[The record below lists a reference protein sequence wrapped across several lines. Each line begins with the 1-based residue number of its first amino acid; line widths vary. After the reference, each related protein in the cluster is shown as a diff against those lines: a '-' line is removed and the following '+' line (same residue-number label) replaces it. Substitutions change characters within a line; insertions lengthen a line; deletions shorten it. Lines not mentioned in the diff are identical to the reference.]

1 MGTRATSTC
10 WQAGLLFVLSS
21 AASTAAL
28 ADDDTQG
35 AQPSQT
41 ALSEITVTAQR
52 RAESSQQVPIAVTA
66 INAEDLKAMQ
76 ASSDEDLPMMVPGLT
91 MQPTGSSRPIFLR
104 GVGNNNNSNVGS
116 AVLVFIDGVY
126 YPYQAG
132 NLPFN
137 NAASVEIDKGPQ
149 GTLFGRNAT
158 GGVIQITTRDP
169 RFEPTADAEIGY
181 GNYQTTT
188 GSLYATGP
196 ITKQL
201 AADLAVSYDDQK
213 EGWGHDLA
221 TGQDI
226 FRSKNVALRSKW
238 LYNVSDDT
246 HVRAAVDYLTSEGSV
261 GTNVS
266 PPVDRDFLFN
276 EITGQTFTIPGRY
289 NVDANYVPSYD
300 VRQMGANIRV
310 DTTFGDLR
318 GVSITSW
325 RTQRTSLYID
335 YDGTPIP
342 FINLYRYDNRD
353 AETQEFQLLS
363 ADNATL
369 KWVAGAYFFND
380 SGRLDPFQFGGI
392 AGSAVFGA
400 PPGDAFDIV
409 DHDRVTS
416 YAAFGQATAPIV
428 TDDTHLTLGVR
439 YTEDQRYI
447 NGFTLAGPSIVPG
460 SEGAQS
466 KSFKKPTYRIVLD
479 HKFLPD
485 VMGYASYNRG
495 FNSGYFN
502 QVSVGGFS
510 AAADPPVNPEII
522 DAYEVGAKSEML
534 DHRLRVNASA
544 FWYQYKN
551 LQQQVYEGAALVTVN
566 AAAARIR
573 GVDLDIEAR
582 PLSALTLAIGAE
594 FLDAKFISYPNAPIY
609 TTGALGQLLSAP
621 GDAAGEHIP
630 YTPRFSY
637 NARATYTIAAPFG
650 DFDTSA
656 ALSYTGSWF
665 ADPGNNFEEPS
676 HTLLNLSETW
686 TSADGRNHVSVW
698 GKNVTNKYYDVGINL
713 LAPVGPAANY
723 GEPRTYG
730 ITVGHHF

>member
-1 MGTRATSTC
+1 MGTRATFTC
-10 WQAGLLFVLSS
+10 WQARLALFVLSS
-21 AASTAAL
+21 WAGTLAL
-28 ADDDTQG
+28 ADDETQG
-35 AQPSQT
+35 SQS
-41 ALSEITVTAQR
+41 ALAEVTVTAQR
-52 RAESSQQVPIAVTA
+52 RAESSQTVPIAVTA
-66 INAEDLKAMQ
+66 VNAEDLKAMQ
-76 ASSDEDLPMMVPGLT
+76 ASSDEDLPMMVSGLT

-158 GGVIQITTRDP
+158 GGVVQITTRDP
-169 RFEPTADAEIGY
+169 RFDPTADVEVGY
-181 GNYQTTT
+181 GNYETTT
-188 GSLYATGP
+188 GSVYATGG
-196 ITKQL
+196 ITSQL
-201 AADLAVSYDDQK
+201 AADLAVSYLDQK

-221 TGQDI
+221 TGQDV
-226 FRSKNVALRSKW
+226 FRNKNVALRSKW

-266 PPVDRDFLFN
+266 PPVGRNFLFN
-276 EITGQTFTIPGRY
+276 EVTGETFTIPGQY
-289 NVDANYVPSYD
+289 NVEGNDLPHYD
-300 VRQMGANIRV
+300 VRQMGGNIRI
-310 DTTFGDLR
+310 DTMLGDLR

-342 FINLYRYDNRD
+342 FINLYRFDSRD

-363 ADNATL
+363 ADGATIS
-369 KWVAGAYFFND
+369 WVTGAYFYND
-380 SGRLDPFQFGGI
+380 NGRLDPFRFGGI

-400 PPGDAFDIV
+400 PPGQPYDIV

-416 YAAFGQATAPIV
+416 YAAFGQATATIV
-428 TDDTHLTLGVR
+428 TDTHLTLGAR
-439 YTEDQRYI
+439 YTEDQRHI
-447 NGFTLAGPSIVPG
+447 NGYTLGGTDIVPG
-460 SEGAQS
+460 SEGTQS
-466 KSFKKPTYRIVLD
+466 KSFKKPTYRVVLD
-479 HKFLPD
+479 HQFLPD

-502 QVSVGGFS
+502 QVSVAGFS

-522 DAYEVGAKSEML
+522 DAYEVGAKTEWL
-534 DHRLRVNASA
+534 DHRLRINTSA

-573 GVDLDIEAR
+573 GVDLDIETR
-582 PLSALTLAIGAE
+582 PVSALTLAAGAE

-609 TTGALGQLLSAP
+609 STGSLGQLLSTP
-621 GDAAGEHIP
+621 GDAAGERIP
-630 YTPRFSY
+630 YTPRFSF
-637 NARATYTIAAPFG
+637 NARATYTLASAIG
-650 DFDTSA
+650 DFGTSA
-656 ALSYTGSWF
+656 ALSFTGSWF

-686 TSADGRNHVSVW
+686 TSTDGRNHVSFW
-698 GKNVTNKYYDVGINL
+698 AKNLTNKYYDVGINL
-713 LAPVGPAANY
+713 LAPVGPAANP

>member
-1 MGTRATSTC
+1 MGTRATFTF
-10 WQAGLLFVLSS
+10 WQARLALLVLSS
-21 AASTAAL
+21 WASAAAL
-28 ADDDTQG
+28 ADDESQG
-35 AQPSQT
+35 SQA
-41 ALSEITVTAQR
+41 ALAEITVTAQR
-52 RAESSQQVPIAVTA
+52 RSESSQAVPIAVTA
-66 INAEDLKAMQ
+66 VSAEDLKAMQ
-76 ASSDEDLPMMVPGLT
+76 ASSDEDLPMMVSGLT

-169 RFEPTADAEIGY
+169 RFEPTADVEVGY
-181 GNYQTTT
+181 GNYETTT
-188 GSLYATGP
+188 GSVYATGGL
-196 ITKQL
+196 TSQL
-201 AADLAVSYDDQK
+201 AADLAVSYLDQQ

-221 TGQDI
+221 TGQDV
-226 FRSKNVALRSKW
+226 FRNKNVALRSKW

-246 HVRAAVDYLTSEGSV
+246 HVRATVDYLTSQGSV

-266 PPVDRDFLFN
+266 PPVGRDFLFN
-276 EITGQTFTIPGRY
+276 EVTGETFTIPGRY
-289 NVDANYVPSYD
+289 NVDANYLPSFD
-300 VRQMGANIRV
+300 VRQVGANIRV
-310 DTTFGDLR
+310 DTMLGSLR

-342 FINLYRYDNRD
+342 FINLYRFDNRD

-363 ADNATL
+363 ADGA
-369 KWVAGAYFFND
+369 KISWVTGAYFYND
-380 SGRLDPFQFGGI
+380 NGRLDPFRFGGI

-400 PPGDAFDIV
+400 PPGQPYDIL

-416 YAAFGQATAPIV
+416 YAAFGQATATIA
-428 TDDTHLTLGVR
+428 TDTRLTLGAR

-447 NGFTLAGPSIVPG
+447 NGYTRGGADIVPG

-466 KSFKKPTYRIVLD
+466 KSFKKPTYRVVLD
-479 HKFLPD
+479 HQFLPD

-522 DAYEVGAKSEML
+522 DAYEVGAKTEWL
-534 DHRLRVNASA
+534 DHRLRVNTSA

-573 GVDLDIEAR
+573 GVDLDIQTR
-582 PLSALTLAIGAE
+582 PIPALTLAAGAE

-609 TTGALGQLLSAP
+609 TTGSLGQLLSAP
-621 GDAAGEHIP
+621 GDAAGERIP

-637 NARATYTIAAPFG
+637 NVRATYTLASALG

-686 TSADGRNHVSVW
+686 TSSDGRNHVSLW
-698 GKNVTNKYYDVGINL
+698 AKNLTNKYYDAGINL
-713 LAPVGPAANY
+713 LAPVGPAANP
-723 GEPRTYG
+723 GDPRTYG